1 MADFFSITHA
11 DPEIQKALQEREMKM
26 EFQINKFRAGFMIII
41 AILDSISMFILDK
54 SSLMKNPEK
63 FQMFE
68 LLFALFSV
76 SSIIFIYFL
85 SKKGTY
91 KSWLKFY
98 TVTFDLLFT
107 FLFGYVFLKVFDLP
121 LPVSPLSFV
130 LILTII
136 FLFFNMLSVLRSTK
150 SIVIYSGILS
160 FILNTVI
167 FQFAE
172 APSLMPYFYTSA
184 FIIGFTLFNLW
195 VSKHIIDFLIVNKK
209 LNIAYSDLE
218 TANGEIMQRNEEIT
232 AQRDEI
238 FEQKQKIEKYS
249 QNITASIKYAQRIQQ
264 AALPE
269 ISEINKVF
277 DEYFIFFK
285 PRDIVSGDFYWI
297 KKVDGK
303 IIFTAADCTGH
314 GVPGAF
320 MSMLGISILN
330 EITAERKDLS
340 AAGILNLLRERIKE
354 YLKQTGKEDEA
365 KDGMDIALCILEPR
379 TRELQFAGAN
389 NPLYI
394 VNKNGLSEIKPD
406 RQPIGIYLKEH
417 DFKNNIVEVKEG
429 DKLYLFSDGF
439 ADQFGGTEGKKYMS
453 KRFKKLLVTIYNESV
468 SKQKSLLEEEL
479 INWKGEYSQVD
490 DILILGVEV

>member
-1 MADFFSITHA
+1 MLNFLAISHK
-11 DPEIQKALQEREMKM
+11 DPEIQKALQIREMKM
-26 EFQINKFRAGFMIII
+26 EHQINIFRASFLIII
-41 AILDSISMFILDK
+41 TILDSISMLIFDK

-63 FQMFE
+63 FQLFE
-68 LLFALFSV
+68 FIFLVFAV
-76 SSIIFIYFL
+76 GSIILIHFI
-85 SKKGTY
+85 SKKNKY
-91 KSWLKFY
+91 QPWLKFY
-98 TVTFDLLFT
+98 TVTFDLSFT
-107 FLFGYVFLKVFDLP
+107 FLFGYIFLVVFDLP

-130 LILTII
+130 LIITII

-150 SIVIYSGILS
+150 AIVIYSGIFSL
-160 FILNTVI
+160 IVNTII

-172 APSLMPYFYTSA
+172 APSLMPFFYTSS

-218 TANGEIMQRNEEIT
+218 QANEEIT

-238 FEQKQKIEKYS
+238 FNQKQKIEKYS
-249 QNITASIKYAQRIQQ
+249 KNITDSIKYAKRIQQ

-269 ISEINKVF
+269 ISEVNTIFN
-277 DEYFIFFK
+277 DYFIFFK

-297 KKVDGK
+297 KKVNDK

-330 EITAERKDLS
+330 EITAEKKDLT
-340 AAGILNLLRERIKE
+340 AADILNLLRERIKE

-365 KDGMDIALCILEPR
+365 KDGMDISLCILDPEMQKI
-379 TRELQFAGAN
+379 QFAGAN

-394 VNKNGLSEIKPD
+394 VNKDGLTEIKPD

-417 DFKNNIVEVKEG
+417 DFKNNIIDVKKD

-439 ADQFGGTEGKKYMS
+439 VDQFGGESGKKYMI
-453 KRFKKLLVTIYNESV
+453 KRFKEFLVSVYNKSMSE
-468 SKQKSLLEEEL
+468 QNSLLEKEL
-479 INWKGEYSQVD
+479 INWKGNYSQID
-490 DILILGVEV
+490 DILILGVKI